1 MSIMSKFESAMQGI
15 FEGSVG
21 RLIRTGLQEA
31 ELKDRLEV
39 AMVDGAIRT
48 RDGLVAPRRYDIFLS
63 RDDYK
68 RFMQSKVWEKLT
80 THLDMVNRQRG
91 YRVTPGWSW
100 RIRLHED
107 NTLIKGQV
115 RILTGLSDA
124 PGAGDIDLQDGIEAT
139 RTIDADE
146 VRAMDDQ
153 AARAQNVSMPPAWLT
168 LYRPSQ
174 GQPMRLERPITHIG
188 RHLSNEIIVNDRRV
202 SRHHAEIRY
211 EHGQFVVYDLG
222 STNGIKING
231 APTRNPVTLRN
242 NDMLTVGSHEFIFQR
257 R

>member
-1 MSIMSKFESAMQGI
+1 MSIVSKFEEAMQGL

-21 RLIRTGLQEA
+21 RLVRAGLQEA
-31 ELKDRLEV
+31 ELKDRLEL

-48 RDGLVAPRRYDIFLS
+48 RDGLVAPRRYDIYLS
-63 RDDYK
+63 KDDYK

-80 THLDMVNRQRG
+80 THLDAVNRQRG
-91 YRVTPGWSW
+91 YKVTPGWPW
-100 RIRLHED
+100 RVRLYEDDALIR
-107 NTLIKGQV
+107 GQV
-115 RILTGLSDA
+115 RIQTGMNDSAAIPEQED
-124 PGAGDIDLQDGIEAT
+124 GGIEAT
-139 RTIDADE
+139 RTINADE
-146 VRAMDDQ
+146 VRSLDEEV
-153 AARAQNVSMPPAWLT
+153 ARAQNVSIPPAWLT
-168 LYRPSQ
+168 LYRPSR

-188 RHLSNEIIVNDRRV
+188 RHLTNEIIVNDRRV

-231 APTRNPVTLRN
+231 APTRNPVALRN